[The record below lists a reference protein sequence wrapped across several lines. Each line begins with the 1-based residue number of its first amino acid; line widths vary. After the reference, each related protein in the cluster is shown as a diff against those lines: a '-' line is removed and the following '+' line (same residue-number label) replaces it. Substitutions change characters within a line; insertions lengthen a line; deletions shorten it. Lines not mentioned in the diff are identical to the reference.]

1 MAATDQNPC
10 SPEFT
15 KEEVMAYTPSIKSE
29 SAQLFFGRHR
39 FRIIN
44 GQDPA
49 LHPEKFTPLVSQRM
63 QWPTWA
69 EAYEWADAAKK
80 SRKRGLFELEQP
92 SEKKTPGVAA
102 GVSSTPATNENDP
115 VGRASLVGPALP
127 FQLEA

>member
-1 MAATDQNPC
+1 MAATDKTPG

-15 KEEVMAYTPSIKSE
+15 KEEVEAYTPSIESE
-29 SAQLFFGRHR
+29 SAQQFFGRRR

-49 LHPEKFTPLVSQRM
+49 LHPEKFTPVVAQRM
-63 QWPTWA
+63 EWPTWV

-92 SEKKTPGVAA
+92 SAKKTPGVAA

-115 VGRASLVGPALP
+115 VGRASVVGPALP